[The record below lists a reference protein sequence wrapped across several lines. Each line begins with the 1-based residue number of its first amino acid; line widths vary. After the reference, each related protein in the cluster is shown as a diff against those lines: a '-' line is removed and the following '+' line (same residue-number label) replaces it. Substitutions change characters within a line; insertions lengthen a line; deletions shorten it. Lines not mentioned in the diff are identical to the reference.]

1 MEQPS
6 SIGNTTN
13 TPKKHSKGVFLNLS
27 SFQMLA
33 MFRRG
38 LFYTFLSI
46 YMRYY
51 LGLSV
56 TATTLYA
63 SIPMVLSSIFQM
75 FVWGRLSDKLQRRR
89 SFIIMGE
96 IIAGTLLLITY
107 WIHASISDLKTA
119 GYVIIIGLS
128 IIEIFWSMSNIGWSA
143 LVSDLYPSKERSRVM
158 AQLSSLG
165 GIGRIIGIFIGGM
178 LYEGF
183 FNMKFYD
190 GWGFRE
196 GALFYIASLIM
207 YLSVIPMFFVP
218 EGGVKSNSKSKLE
231 SSSEISVFSSNDQKN
246 QEEEQEY
253 HYKNL
258 IFTVFI
264 VALVFIN
271 FGRNSIAT
279 IYSQYLMIP
288 DLFPQRIDSEI
299 ISYIANVRSIATIIF
314 GLLVGFFKKKI
325 GVTKLLMSGIILAI
339 LFLGL
344 TTIASLP
351 WIFIG
356 SFMAG
361 VSEVIIMA
369 ASYEYAASL
378 IPEVKRAKRFG
389 IYNATFFLSWG
400 LAGTIFIGPIVDSL
414 IAIGHTLIYSYKMAF
429 YLSMIITAVG

>member
-414 IAIGHTLIYSYKMAF
+414 I
-429 YLSMIITAVG
+429 

>member
-158 AQLSSLG
+158 AQLSS
-165 GIGRIIGIFIGGM
+165 
-178 LYEGF
+178 
-183 FNMKFYD
+183 
-190 GWGFRE
+190 
-196 GALFYIASLIM
+196 
-207 YLSVIPMFFVP
+207 
-218 EGGVKSNSKSKLE
+218 
-231 SSSEISVFSSNDQKN
+231 
-246 QEEEQEY
+246 
-253 HYKNL
+253 
-258 IFTVFI
+258 
-264 VALVFIN
+264 
-271 FGRNSIAT
+271 
-279 IYSQYLMIP
+279 
-288 DLFPQRIDSEI
+288 
-299 ISYIANVRSIATIIF
+299 
-314 GLLVGFFKKKI
+314 
-325 GVTKLLMSGIILAI
+325 
-339 LFLGL
+339 
-344 TTIASLP
+344 
-351 WIFIG
+351 
-356 SFMAG
+356 
-361 VSEVIIMA
+361 
-369 ASYEYAASL
+369 
-378 IPEVKRAKRFG
+378 
-389 IYNATFFLSWG
+389 
-400 LAGTIFIGPIVDSL
+400 
-414 IAIGHTLIYSYKMAF
+414 
-429 YLSMIITAVG
+429 